1 MLKKAERVAI
11 KSGVDLTPWEDDF
24 LSDVSMRVKTYGR
37 AFADP
42 DKGAPGHALSMM
54 QAHKLRQILAKA
66 KGEDK
71 GGRTLRRGREAER
84 RGQGGEPETEGD

>member
-1 MLKKAERVAI
+1 MLKKAERAAV
-11 KSGVDLTPWEDDF
+11 KSGVDLTPWEGDF
-24 LSDVSMRVKTYGR
+24 LNDVSLRVKTYGR

-54 QAHKLRQILAKA
+54 QAYKLRQILAKA

-71 GGRTLRRGREAER
+71 VGGASRRGHGAAR
-84 RGQGGEPETEGD
+84 RAQRAEPEPEDD